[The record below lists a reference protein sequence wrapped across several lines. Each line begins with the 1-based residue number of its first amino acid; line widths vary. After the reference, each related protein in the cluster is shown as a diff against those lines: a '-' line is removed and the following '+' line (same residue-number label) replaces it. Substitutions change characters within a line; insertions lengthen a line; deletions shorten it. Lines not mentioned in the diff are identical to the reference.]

1 MLIVTRKLN
10 YIKPLLTSCC
20 FLWIIF
26 FRFSDKNALR
36 GGLVKDETW
45 KKPPGLAGAFL
56 PRKNPNKSPVRF
68 LVRGDWWVIG
78 FVKQQTTKHFL
89 SVSLNPE
96 AKLSALNEKSSG
108 DKSSIYLVYCTIFR
122 LLNFESSR
130 RSPSLKHIFYFF
142 LLKVS
147 FLFTNLNS
155 LTQWNSGPNHWIRI
169 DWLYGSGSSMEKITL
184 EKEQY
189 TKEISRL
196 QELELVI
203 KETYR
208 NIPVLKFF
216 TKQLLFNKNF
226 FLLLVIQ
233 HLDPDPDT

>member
-1 MLIVTRKLN
+1 
-10 YIKPLLTSCC
+10 
-20 FLWIIF
+20 
-26 FRFSDKNALR
+26 
-36 GGLVKDETW
+36 
-45 KKPPGLAGAFL
+45 
-56 PRKNPNKSPVRF
+56 
-68 LVRGDWWVIG
+68 
-78 FVKQQTTKHFL
+78 
-89 SVSLNPE
+89 
-96 AKLSALNEKSSG
+96 
-108 DKSSIYLVYCTIFR
+108 
-122 LLNFESSR
+122 
-130 RSPSLKHIFYFF
+130 
-142 LLKVS
+142 
-147 FLFTNLNS
+147 
-155 LTQWNSGPNHWIRI
+155 
-169 DWLYGSGSSMEKITL
+169 MEKITL